1 MSRIDDGVLS
11 QADNTAHFLGLE
23 HALKNVEECLKRC
36 PFLLN
41 VLGGIV
47 EDIFG
52 KIGLPEYES
61 EENFTSKR
69 REKNIEWDSTKAH
82 YSKFQPENRFLTY
95 FLKPKVEKIKTK
107 GIKGLSS
114 KKISFTDDYCQNCIA
129 WPTICVSLR
138 WWYIRWRK
146 LWKPSQQGYLRTYV
160 QRGR

>member
-11 QADNTAHFLGLE
+11 QVDNTAHFLGLE

-61 EENFTSKR
+61 EENFTSKS
-69 REKNIEWDSTKAH
+69 REENIE
-82 YSKFQPENRFLTY
+82 
-95 FLKPKVEKIKTK
+95 
-107 GIKGLSS
+107 
-114 KKISFTDDYCQNCIA
+114 
-129 WPTICVSLR
+129 
-138 WWYIRWRK
+138 
-146 LWKPSQQGYLRTYV
+146 
-160 QRGR
+160 